1 MLLQT
6 LLVCAGTGCLAN
18 GSLAVMESLER
29 SIRSRKLTAKLKLGL
44 KATGCHGFCEKGPLV
59 VLQPRGTFYTKV
71 RVSNVGRILDETVT
85 KGEIIRAV
93 VEMCLEAGA
102 GKADRDPPSPLLD
115 SPDAALVKVQTD
127 DANVEIVKEGDTLR
141 IAVDADDAVVRCN
154 VPIRGVLE
162 ALEDW
167 DWETFDPRM
176 VLDMLHAAE
185 NGDLVTVATEDGV
198 RVAIKMW

>member
-1 MLLQT
+1 
-6 LLVCAGTGCLAN
+6 V
-18 GSLAVMESLER
+18 
-29 SIRSRKLTAKLKLGL
+29 
-44 KATGCHGFCEKGPLV
+44 
-59 VLQPRGTFYTKV
+59 
-71 RVSNVGRILDETVT
+71 TVH
-85 KGEIIRAV
+85 
-93 VEMCLEAGA
+93 
-102 GKADRDPPSPLLD
+102 S
-115 SPDAALVKVQTD
+115 D

-154 VPIRGVLE
+154 VPIRGVYE

-176 VLDMLHAAE
+176 ILDMLHAAE